1 MSHSP
6 SEKHKCVTCHKAL
19 GGCSWSDRFEPVNGW
34 AAKKTSRTRYAGA
47 GYNYDI
53 VSYDISYCPEFEPDK
68 PISPETL
75 DKDGCMNLLG
85 AIFNGIA
92 QDYVSAL
99 ENFDFVTSKANP
111 TLTAIEV
118 ATRKVKTLES
128 LLTPEISSRLKAKYY
143 REKGKTS

>member
-19 GGCSWSDRFEPVNGW
+19 GGCSWPDRFEPVDGW
-34 AAKKTSRTRYAGA
+34 VAKKVSRAHLAGE
-47 GYNYDI
+47 YSYEI

-68 PISPETL
+68 PISPEIL

-111 TLTAIEV
+111 TLTAIET
-118 ATRKVKTLES
+118 ATRRVKTLES

-143 REKGKTS
+143 REKRKTS